1 MCHRCIKPVAALAT
15 IQMMCP
21 GTLVFFK
28 TKFRIL
34 GIHIRIL
41 GVHPFARDSNKS
53 GVGKDGKNA
62 DIWLVNWFISETIE
76 DGHITMENW

>member
-1 MCHRCIKPVAALAT
+1 MTRLLRAQSVIISCPICGKMCHRCIKPVAALAT

-62 DIWLVNWFISETIE
+62 DI
-76 DGHITMENW
+76 